1 MGDQKNRIVKGGR
14 LGTQFR
20 GKLTLAYGQRGK
32 YGSNLWY
39 VYSPRTKRD
48 WVLHSNLEYDHFV
61 LTEAD
66 PTVRSV
72 NYAPDPITIKSDEGD
87 TRTTIFDAEVIR
99 QDGSTEWREVKSLYD
114 TTSRNLRQR
123 ETQTI
128 AASIAGVTYCRYTEE
143 QLHTNSVLLENLRRV
158 LAWVSAARDRSL
170 ASYYLE
176 VAATLDAR
184 RSIVLGELYALGN
197 ERDYPLYLAAVMQGV
212 LDGRL
217 ISDIATH
224 TLSKATLVSCLQ
236 GTA

>member
-1 MGDQKNRIVKGGR
+1 MSSQRSHTGKGGR
-14 LGTQFR
+14 LGTHFR
-20 GKLTLAYGQRGK
+20 GKLTLAYGQRGR

-48 WVLHSNLEYDHFV
+48 WVLRSNLEYDHFV

-66 PTVRSV
+66 PTVGSV
-72 NYAPDPITIKSDEGD
+72 NYAPDPITIKNDDGEI
-87 TRTTIFDAEVIR
+87 RTTIFDAVVIR
-99 QDGSTEWREVKSLYD
+99 CDGTTEWREVKSLHD
-114 TTSRNLRQR
+114 VTPRNLRQR
-123 ETQTI
+123 DTQII

-143 QLHTNSVLLENLRRV
+143 QLHANLTLLDNLRRV

-176 VAATLDAR
+176 VATTLDAR
-184 RSIVLGELYALGN
+184 RNIVLGDLHALGN
-197 ERDYPLYLAAVMQGV
+197 ERDYPLYLAAVMQGI

-217 ISDIATH
+217 TSDIATH
-224 TLSKATLVSCLQ
+224 TLSNATVVSCMQ